1 MFLFLL
7 LDVQVQA
14 SQQVEALQQ
23 AEQHVRNAGQQLQE
37 QVAANLSRQQQEV
50 QQQLTRHTAEVARD
64 TIKQLKAD
72 QVGQS

>member
-1 MFLFLL
+1 M
-7 LDVQVQA
+7 QVQA

-23 AEQHVRNAGQQLQE
+23 AEQHVRKAGQQLQE
-37 QVAANLSRQQQEV
+37 QVAADLSRQHQEV
-50 QQQLTRHTAEVARD
+50 QQQLTRHTAEVTRD